1 MLGPKLRPLTS
12 CTDDKTKVRL
22 GGGKR
27 PNTKQSVLSWK
38 GTILGYPC
46 MHATSPSPKG
56 KTTFLCFKNIYG
68 PPTSLLKSQNV
79 HFMYICNIKVSSGL
93 RAPTNINFTI
103 RFGFKYLLL
112 RYCFSSNT
120 EQSLCDNLYLVFI
133 MTYERLSS
141 LGRHSQNLFST

>member
-1 MLGPKLRPLTS
+1 MRYFWVSFRSNVKYFTFESWIKLLDHIQMIYCNFFHFLAHNTRSKTQ
-12 CTDDKTKVRL
+12 TTNIVHWWQDKSPF

-79 HFMYICNIKVSSGL
+79 HFMYICNIKVSSCL
-93 RAPTNINFTI
+93 RAPT
-103 RFGFKYLLL
+103 
-112 RYCFSSNT
+112 
-120 EQSLCDNLYLVFI
+120 
-133 MTYERLSS
+133 
-141 LGRHSQNLFST
+141 